1 MRASRTPSTLAS
13 SEESFRA
20 SPTSTERRGLSPES
34 PPRPSHAAGRRV
46 GEGARPAIGCVD
58 ARLQIGVATN
68 ASTNAANERT
78 PLAKDVIA
86 RAPEGLP
93 RIKTKT
99 RTDEML
105 EKNNHGER
113 RFSFVGWRDFCPGI
127 VSIAVAF
134 FLFSAANVV
143 WKSGKAAGWYDQF
156 RGHARYFGP
165 AACFRDAKLSEEHCL
180 PHFAIIGASTS
191 TGRLKAA
198 LKEHPMIDSNTKE
211 VHFWNTPY
219 GTRASGGEMCEGHQS
234 ERGAAMLKAY
244 VDALVPKRV
253 KEGEWDSRDVIPTGT
268 SYDKDKHKGMVY
280 GDWSDTSFSCSCCA
294 KAMRNT
300 LPRLRPIVVLS
311 EPIERAMK
319 RYAMEN
325 VDIHSDDTNAANYG
339 GFGACAKTSKSSVQ
353 AFKKMKKDLNKCGG
367 FSRSNE
373 DSLSQCLDAHPVL
386 GASRYDHYLSLWKD
400 AFPDLLVL
408 FDKDFSTKENLE
420 ATTRRVEDYLGLNE
434 HDEYDFTQIWNAIE
448 GLENNAKRKLYNNET
463 KTAIHDEL
471 HDDIR
476 LSAIK
481 NLREMAKHHDAP
493 EIPSEWVEKYS
504 DPLQHEETT
513 KTDQVVS
520 SEVDASKSSRR
531 MLKEWTPKTA
541 RGKFYGQASSFS
553 AFDVDPK
560 ILAELKDESNKD
572 SQFAFVPVLH
582 KQNALRVANQFRAN
596 GEWIT
601 ELGLTESQK
610 ATTFRELWREDCTHA
625 QQWDASVGCCGESC
639 CFDDDDDD
647 DIAAAVTKDSSHDHE

>member
-1 MRASRTPSTLAS
+1 MD
-13 SEESFRA
+13 
-20 SPTSTERRGLSPES
+20 
-34 PPRPSHAAGRRV
+34 
-46 GEGARPAIGCVD
+46 GCVEKK
-58 ARLQIGVATN
+58 ARLQQGVGFVAT
-68 ASTNAANERT
+68 SDAANERT
-78 PLAKDVIA
+78 PLAAKDVVA

-93 RIKTKT
+93 RIKTTT
-99 RTDEML
+99 RTTDDERP
-105 EKNNHGER
+105 R
-113 RFSFVGWRDFCPGI
+113 RFSFSSFVVGWRDFCPGL

-143 WKSGKAAGWYDQF
+143 WKSGKAARWYDQF

-198 LKEHPMIDSNTKE
+198 LKEHPMIDSDTKE

-311 EPIERAMK
+311 EPIERALE

-325 VDIHSDDTNAANYG
+325 VDSHSDDTNAANYG
-339 GFGACAKTSKSSVQ
+339 GVGACAKTSKSSVQ

-408 FDKDFSTKENLE
+408 FDEDFSTKENLE

-504 DPLQHEETT
+504 DHLQHEETKT
-513 KTDQVVS
+513 KTNQVVS
-520 SEVDASKSSRR
+520 SEVDFTSKNSRR

-647 DIAAAVTKDSSHDHE
+647 DDAKTTTSQQP